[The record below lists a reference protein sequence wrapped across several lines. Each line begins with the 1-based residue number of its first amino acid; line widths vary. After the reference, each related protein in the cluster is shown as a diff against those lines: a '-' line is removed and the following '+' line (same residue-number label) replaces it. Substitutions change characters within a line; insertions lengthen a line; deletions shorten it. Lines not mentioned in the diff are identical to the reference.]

1 MSFFECLCAH
11 LYTFITKYMM
21 VFFLSGPEYIFSFME
36 LYESMTIDGDMTV
49 SGVTSKQQMHGQI
62 E

>member
-1 MSFFECLCAH
+1 MSFFECLYAH
-11 LYTFITKYMM
+11 QYTFITKYM

-36 LYESMTIDGDMTV
+36 LYESMTIDGDMTLP
-49 SGVTSKQQMHGQI
+49 GVTSKQQMYGQI